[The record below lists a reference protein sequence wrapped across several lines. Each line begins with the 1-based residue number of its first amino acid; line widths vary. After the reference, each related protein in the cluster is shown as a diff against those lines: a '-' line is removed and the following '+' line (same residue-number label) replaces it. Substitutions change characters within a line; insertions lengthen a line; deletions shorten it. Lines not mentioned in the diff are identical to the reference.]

1 MKKVFLLVF
10 NLCFVFALTNLCFAG
25 RFEKTGEYYRYFED
39 DGSVARDQI
48 IEVDRK
54 LYYVNDEGYAV
65 FNSWIDKDGEMYYAG
80 NDGVFKRDG
89 VFDIDGYKYYLDTM
103 GKLQKGWCGDNQE
116 YYGDFEDGFL
126 INGFQELEVPRDW
139 ATENEKEK
147 TAWFYF
153 DTNTCKRV
161 YSENDPYISKMIGNR
176 RYCFDQNGIMRTGW
190 RLIKETEPAMK
201 GWMYFVEETTDE
213 FKFGEAVT
221 DTWYSVEPPTEI
233 LPSME
238 VRFFYFNGQGQP
250 RTAPVGKYQKV
261 RLGDKTYLFNEYGYA
276 VYGIH
281 EVNGDYY
288 YFGPSVSDCSMKTG
302 YINKDVDNSGDGASY
317 YFEGDGKGIIG
328 VYNNKLYYKGKLQ
341 RATSEQKYA
350 AIDVGNNRVY
360 LVNSSGTIMKNR
372 KKLKDGDGCAWTTNS
387 AGLVISH
394 DEGEYTPAEPP
405 ALSEDR

>member
-1 MKKVFLLVF
+1 
-10 NLCFVFALTNLCFAG
+10 
-25 RFEKTGEYYRYFED
+25 
-39 DGSVARDQI
+39 
-48 IEVDRK
+48 
-54 LYYVNDEGYAV
+54 
-65 FNSWIDKDGEMYYAG
+65 MYYAG

-89 VFDIDGYKYYLDTM
+89 AFDIDGYKYYLDVM
-103 GKLQKGWCGDNQE
+103 GRLQKGWCGDNQE
-116 YYGDFEDGFL
+116 YYGDLEDGFL

-153 DTNTCKRV
+153 DTSTCKRV

-176 RYCFDQNGIMRTGW
+176 RYCFERTGW
-190 RLIKETEPAMK
+190 RLIRETEPAMK

-276 VYGIH
+276 VYGIRKVDN
-281 EVNGDYY
+281 EYY
-288 YFGPSVSDCSMKTG
+288 YFGNSDADCSMRVGKYTLQDSLG
-302 YINKDVDNSGDGASY
+302 NRYHY
-317 YFEGDGKGIIG
+317 YFKDSGEGYTG
-328 VYNNKLYYKGKLQ
+328 VHQNKLYYKGLLQ
-341 RATSEQKYA
+341 TAGEYTKYE
-350 AIDVGNNRVY
+350 AIKVDGIVR
-360 LVNSSGTIMKNR
+360 LVNESGTIMKN
-372 KKLKDGDGCAWTTNS
+372 KKMVKDASGVVWSTNS
-387 AGLVISH
+387 SGIVTYT
-394 DEGEYTPAEPP
+394 DEGVVNEPTFP
-405 ALSEDR
+405 LVNED